1 MPLSSTMPTKETILA
16 VDDEPLIL
24 SAYQRNL
31 GDRFNILTAEGP
43 QFALSALRSG
53 TFAVIITDLKM
64 PGMDGI
70 ELLRQ
75 ARELQPECV
84 RMMISGHA
92 DMGDAISSVNN
103 AGIFRLLIKPCP
115 ADDIALALDAGIAQH
130 RLITAEK
137 ALLEG
142 TLNGAIQ
149 ALTDI
154 LGILD
159 GEAFGQAQLRRQL
172 ARALAQSMHAPV
184 WEFEMAAQLAEIGR
198 ATLPPALNE
207 KIKANQKLTKP
218 ETDLVERVPEFSY
231 RLLHNIPR
239 IESVMQAVL
248 YQNKD
253 FNGRGFPD
261 DDTHGTD
268 IPLAGRALHAIKALM
283 AMCRKGTPPTEA
295 IGILKLGP
303 ELYDPDIV
311 AHIYACAPLLQAKQS
326 NAQLAGPQH
335 VTLANLLPGMLLL
348 ADIVT
353 RDGVVV
359 LGQGTRLTAVQ
370 VQRVKNFAQLNSV
383 AEPLLVELPLPER
396 PGQT

>member
-1 MPLSSTMPTKETILA
+1 MPTQETILA

-31 GDRFNILTAEGP
+31 GDRYNILTAEGP
-43 QFALSALRSG
+43 ELALSALRNGS
-53 TFAVIITDLKM
+53 FAVVLTDLKM
-64 PGMDGI
+64 PGIDGI

-75 ARELQPECV
+75 VRQLQPDCV

-92 DMGDAISSVNN
+92 DMGDAINSVNN

-115 ADDIALALDAGIAQH
+115 ADDLAQALDAALAQH

-159 GEAFGQAQLRRQL
+159 ADAFGQAQLRRQL
-172 ARALAQSMHAPV
+172 ARTLAQSLHAPT
-184 WEFEMAAQLAEIGR
+184 WEFEIAAQLAEIGR
-198 ATLPPALNE
+198 ATLPTSLNE
-207 KIKANQKLTKP
+207 KLKAGQKLT
-218 ETDLVERVPEFSY
+218 EAEARLLERVPEFSY

-253 FNGRGFPD
+253 FNGHGFPD
-261 DDTHGTD
+261 DDVRGTD

-283 AMCRKGTPPTEA
+283 AICRKGTSPEEA

-303 ELYDPDIV
+303 ERYDPDIV
-311 AHIYACAPLLQAKQS
+311 AHLYPCAPLLQRKQTHTP
-326 NAQLAGPQH
+326 LAGPQH
-335 VTLANLLPGMLLL
+335 IALANLVPGMILL

-370 VQRVKNFAQLNSV
+370 VQRIKNFAQLNTV
-383 AEPLLVELPLPER
+383 AEPLLVELPRPDPAPEA
-396 PGQT
+396 